1 MHRLAAGFTNGQSV
15 PSGSWMIWMDT
26 VHREEVLGDG
36 LLRPSQCPSI
46 EPDEAQTIAYIYTPD
61 AAGGGDQVP
70 IRMQRLINPETP
82 QVYEDGNQANE
93 YYNLPR
99 YIISIDV
106 RL

>member
-1 MHRLAAGFTNGQSV
+1 
-15 PSGSWMIWMDT
+15 MDT
-26 VHREEVLGDG
+26 VHCEEVLGDG
-36 LLRPSQCPSI
+36 LFRPSQFPSI
-46 EPDEAQTIAYIYTPD
+46 DPDEAQTIAYIYTPD

-70 IRMQRLINPETP
+70 IRMQRLINPETL

>member
-1 MHRLAAGFTNGQSV
+1 
-15 PSGSWMIWMDT
+15 MDT

-36 LLRPSQCPSI
+36 LFRPSQFPSI
-46 EPDEAQTIAYIYTPD
+46 DPDEAQTIAYIYTPD